1 MLRTGGVRVMDGAVG
16 SMLLGGGGDGGCG
29 SGGDDGC
36 GSGCGGAVCVEE
48 LCLSDPERVA
58 AVHRAY
64 IDAGADIITTNSF
77 CASRGLLAR
86 LAPGLRADEVNF
98 AAARIA
104 RAVADGA
111 GRHISVAGSM
121 GPGDDEAAARERA
134 AALLRGGVDLLLIE
148 TMTGADEAAAS
159 LRGAIAAMAAAG
171 REVDVI
177 VSATVDAA
185 GRLPSGDTPAQF
197 CDAVTFAHPYAI
209 GLNCGPGPAELAAIA
224 PQIAAR
230 GVRVSLCPSAGIPD
244 EAGRYPV
251 GPEEF
256 GRIVGEAVKSGIVG
270 IAGGCCGTTPAHI
283 KMLRRQL

>member
-29 SGGDDGC
+29 SGGDGGC
-36 GSGCGGAVCVEE
+36 GSGCGGVVCVEG

-121 GPGDDEAAARERA
+121 GPGDDEAAACERA

-159 LRGAIAAMAAAG
+159 LRGALAAMAAAG

-197 CDAVTFAHPYAI
+197 CDAVTFARPYAI

-224 PQIAAR
+224 PRIAVR
-230 GVRVSLCPSAGIPD
+230 GVRVSLCPSAGMPD

-251 GPEEF
+251 GPDEF
-256 GRIVGEAVKSGIVG
+256 GRIVGEAVKRGIVG

-283 KMLRRQL
+283 KMLRKRL